1 MNKKD
6 YPFEKSFERLE
17 EILKILNEK
26 AISLNDS
33 LKFFEEANFLIS
45 NCSKKLNDAEKKI
58 EILIKNRDKLE
69 INEDNT
75 PKIKNFSPTE
85 KQILKNE

>member
-6 YPFEKSFERLE
+6 YPFEKAFERLE

-26 AISLNDS
+26 AISLSDS
-33 LKFFEEANFLIS
+33 LKLFEEANFLIS

-69 INEDNT
+69 VNEDNM
-75 PKIKNFSPTE
+75 PKIEEFSPTE